1 MVYNKLNDI
10 LKRCV
15 MKESRLK
22 FINAGEVKI
31 GGYCGKMIDF
41 TVENQLLDE
50 ETWALLVEQFRR
62 QDDSENGGWRGE
74 YWGKMMRG
82 ASLTYRVTKN
92 EKLYSVLVNT
102 VKDMLTTQE
111 RSGRFSS
118 YRSDNEFFCWDMWG
132 RKYVMLGMIYFL
144 EVCKSKVLA
153 DRIIRALKRHADYI
167 IDHIGD
173 GKINILD
180 TSNVIGTMNSASILE
195 AFVKL
200 YDLTGEK
207 RYLDFS
213 TYIISTGMCKGAD
226 LVSLVLKGELYPYQ
240 FPVTKAYEM
249 MSCFEGVLEYYK
261 HTGNPDHLAAV
272 ESFVDMLIRSD
283 YTLIGSSGCNHEF
296 LDNSTLTQTEPA
308 KQDVMQETCVTVTL
322 IKLCAKLLAFTGDA
336 KYAEY
341 IERSGLNAM
350 LGAVN
355 NEKQMMRRA
364 LVRTWLKG
372 GEVFYID
379 EHESY
384 PFDSYSPLYNDR
396 RGKRCGGVQL
406 IGEGRTYGCC
416 VCIGSAGTAILGLF
430 TVMKGDD
437 VVYLNMYNDCR
448 FKSEIGGKSVRIDV
462 RANPYEANGARI
474 RVDGGE
480 EEFTLAP
487 RVPTWAENFSVTVN
501 GEAVTADMKSGYLA
515 IRRTWGKDLVEVK
528 FRASVKMHVI
538 NAKIAF
544 TRGPIALARDNRLD
558 DVTKAVSISTK
569 DGRNV
574 RAKRVKNTAFFAN
587 LAYEIQTKDGRI
599 TLCDY
604 ANTGKNF
611 DDEDTLITVWQ
622 DVKK

>member
-1 MVYNKLNDI
+1 MVYNKINNVRE
-10 LKRCV
+10 RCV
-15 MKESRLK
+15 MKESALK
-22 FINAGEVKI
+22 FTNAGEVKI
-31 GGYCGKMIDF
+31 GGYCGRMIDF
-41 TVENQLLDE
+41 IVENQLMDE
-50 ETWALLVEQFRR
+50 DTWALLVEQFRR
-62 QDDSENGGWRGE
+62 QEDSENGGWRGE

-82 ASLTYRVTKN
+82 ASLTYRITKN
-92 EKLYSVLVNT
+92 ERLYSILVNT

-118 YRSDNEFFCWDMWG
+118 YKSDNEFFRWDMWG

-144 EVCKSKVLA
+144 EVCKSKALK

-167 IDHIGD
+167 IDHVGE
-173 GKINILD
+173 GRINILD

-200 YDLTGEK
+200 YDLTRDE

-213 TYIISTGMCKGAD
+213 TYIINTGMCKGTD
-226 LVSLVLKGELYPYQ
+226 LVSLALNAELYPYQ

-272 ESFVDMLIRSD
+272 GSFVDMLIRSD

-308 KQDVMQETCVTVTL
+308 KQEVMQETCVTVTL
-322 IKLCAKLLAFTGDA
+322 IKLCAKLLAFTGEA

-355 NEKQMMRRA
+355 NEKQMMKRA

-372 GEVFYID
+372 GEVYFVK

-406 IGEGRTYGCC
+406 LGEGRTYGCC

-430 TVMKGDD
+430 TLMKGTDG
-437 VVYLNMYNDCR
+437 VYLNMYNDCR
-448 FKSEIGGKSVRIDV
+448 FKSEIDGNPVRIDV
-462 RANPYEANGARI
+462 RANPYEANGAKI
-474 RVDGGE
+474 KVTAGGN
-480 EEFTLAP
+480 EFTLAL
-487 RVPTWAENFSVTVN
+487 RVPTWAEGFAVTVN
-501 GEAVTADMKSGYLA
+501 GEAVSADTRNGYLA
-515 IRRTWGKDLVEVK
+515 IRRVWSDDTVEVK
-528 FRASVKMHVI
+528 FRASVKMRVI
-538 NAKIAF
+538 NGKIAF

-558 DVTKAVSISTK
+558 DVAKAVSISVK
-569 DGRNV
+569 DGKGV
-574 RAKRVKNTAFFAN
+574 RAKRVKSTAFSVN
-587 LAYEIQTKDGRI
+587 LAYEIQTKDGKI

-604 ANTGKNF
+604 AQAGKNF
-611 DDEDTLITVWQ
+611 DDENTLITVWQ
-622 DVKK
+622 DVK